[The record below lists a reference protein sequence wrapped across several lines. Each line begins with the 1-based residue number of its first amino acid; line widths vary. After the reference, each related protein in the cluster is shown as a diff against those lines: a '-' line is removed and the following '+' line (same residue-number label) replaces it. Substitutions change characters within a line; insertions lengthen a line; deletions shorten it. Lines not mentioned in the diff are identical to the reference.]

1 MTGEHVGDERSTG
14 KQTVDE
20 TWVEVGR
27 QFQALGESLATAFRT
42 AWESEENRQ
51 HLENMRTGLESM
63 VQDIDQAVRE
73 ASASPEAQQ
82 ARSDMEKMA
91 TSARAAAE
99 KGLQDVQPHLL
110 SALEWINVE
119 MQGLIDLLRQ
129 EEQEEPGE

>member
-1 MTGEHVGDERSTG
+1 MTGEHVEDEHSTG

-20 TWVEVGR
+20 TWAEVGR

-73 ASASPEAQQ
+73 ASASSEAQQ

-119 MQGLIDLLRQ
+119 MQGLIDRLRQ
-129 EEQEEPGE
+129 EEQEERGE